1 MDIEEPGLIRY
12 WFEFDLTN
20 HGPESEPGSVSL
32 DGGTAAYRLLGRG
45 AGVTGYDEA
54 DCLRVLADALG
65 DALPALA
72 RSERNP
78 KIDDRLSRQI
88 GNVAWRG
95 VWFPPL
101 NIRGPVIG

>member
-1 MDIEEPGLIRY
+1 MEIEGLVRY
-12 WFEFDLTN
+12 WFEFDLTD
-20 HGPESEPGSVSL
+20 HEPQPPAGRIDL

-54 DCLRVLADALG
+54 DCLRLLG
-65 DALPALA
+65 DALDGDLPFVV

-78 KIDDRLSRQI
+78 TIGESFASQI
-88 GNVAWRG
+88 GNVTWRG

-101 NIRGPVIG
+101 NLSGPIKG